1 MNKYIKAGLVMIVV
15 LIVSVYYIIPFFSSR
30 ETIISKSLKQNSG
43 TVVSDIPER
52 VEEFSHIAT
61 PKPLKAI
68 YMSACYAGSKTLREG
83 LAKLIDDTE
92 LNAIIIDVKDY
103 SGKISFVPNEDWKDY
118 LSDKCSAKDMKDFIK
133 NLHDRGIYVIARI
146 TAFQDPYFA
155 NLYPSE
161 AVKLNSDKSKLWQDR
176 KGINYLD
183 PGSQIARDH
192 LVKLAEDSY
201 NAGFDEINFDY
212 IRFPSDGNMKD
223 IYYPYS
229 EGKPKAV
236 VMEDVFKY
244 FHDKLSPKGIVLS
257 ADLFGMVTTNTDD
270 LNIGQVLERALPYF
284 DYIAPMVYP
293 SHYPPNFNG
302 WKDPN
307 KVPYELIKFVMDA
320 AVRRTVATSS
330 LVQNFTGTYI
340 ASTTPKMYTKESY
353 DAQKM
358 RPWIQDFDYGG
369 TYDVAEVRA
378 QIKATYDAG
387 LTSWM
392 LWAPS
397 NKYTVGA
404 LEK

>member
-1 MNKYIKAGLVMIVV
+1 MNKYIKSGIILTIILLA
-15 LIVSVYYIIPFFSSR
+15 SVYFIVPLFSSKL
-30 ETIISKSLKQNSG
+30 ISTDKVALSKLPTKTAEVAS
-43 TVVSDIPER
+43 P
-52 VEEFSHIAT
+52 VEEYTHIAT

-103 SGKISFVPNEDWKDY
+103 SGKISFIPNDDWKDY

-133 NLHDRGIYVIARI
+133 SLHDRDIYVIARI
-146 TAFQDPYFA
+146 TSFQDPYYA
-155 NLYPSE
+155 KLHPNE
-161 AVKLNSDKSKLWQDR
+161 AVKQNSDKSKLWQDR

-183 PGSQIARDH
+183 PGSQVARDH

-223 IYYPYS
+223 IYFPYS
-229 EGKPKAV
+229 EGKIKAV

-244 FHDKLSPKGIVLS
+244 LHDKLSPKGIVIS

-340 ASTTPKMYTKESY
+340 ASTTPRLYTKESF

-369 TYDVAEVRA
+369 TYDIKEVRA
-378 QIKATYDAG
+378 QIKATYDSG